1 MSTGGHWACS
11 MLRASWR
18 RGGVLGRLI
27 RLFNFRLYLS
37 HGIVHSSTTTVSL
50 FSLMSTIL
58 STSNSHSSFAS
69 FLNAAL
75 ETYKRRTKTDLA
87 AHSLLS
93 SIESCD
99 SPEAILSFLREQIPT
114 SSRSRNID
122 DGLTKWV
129 SPTVNVMYAFSATV
143 GQGVGL
149 VTIRYFLVEN
159 FCSNIYFQAFPPANA
174 IFAGI
179 GVLLMVGVL
188 HLSLLNL
195 LTHNLGG

>member
-1 MSTGGHWACS
+1 MST
-11 MLRASWR
+11 
-18 RGGVLGRLI
+18 
-27 RLFNFRLYLS
+27 
-37 HGIVHSSTTTVSL
+37 VH
-50 FSLMSTIL
+50 
-58 STSNSHSSFAS
+58 STSNSHSNLAS
-69 FLNAAL
+69 FLNVAL
-75 ETYKRRTKTDLA
+75 ETYKCRTRSDLA

-99 SPEAILSFLREQIPT
+99 SPEAILSVLREQIPT
-114 SSRSRNID
+114 SSRYRNSD

-149 VTIRYFLVEN
+149 VTITYFLVEN
-159 FCSNIYFQAFPPANA
+159 FCSNIHFQTYPPANA

-188 HLSLLNL
+188 HLLSLDL
-195 LTHNLGG
+195 LTPNLGG